1 MKKICIIDYGLGNL
15 ASVYHALYNL
25 NTSVKISSL
34 HNDIID
40 SSHLILPGVGNFKA
54 GVEGLEEKELIPLIN
69 NEVLIKKK
77 PILGICLGMQLFCN
91 FSEENKEKRGL
102 NLIEANLLKISN
114 KNREFKV
121 PHIGWNEVEFLEKS
135 ILFKKIKKNS
145 SFYFVHSYHLIPND
159 YSIVNGTCF
168 HGEKIVVSIE
178 KNNIYG
184 TQFHP
189 EKSGDAGTQLLAN
202 FLEI

>member
-25 NTSVKISSL
+25 NPLVKISSL

-40 SSHLILPGVGNFKA
+40 SSHLVLPGVGNFKA
-54 GVEGLEEKELIPLIN
+54 GIEGLEEKELIPLIK

-91 FSEENKEKRGL
+91 FSEEYKEKNGL

-114 KNREFKV
+114 KNKEFKV

-135 ILFKKIKKNS
+135 VLFKKIKKNS
-145 SFYFVHSYHLIPND
+145 SFYFVHSYHLIPKD

-178 KNNIYG
+178 KNNIFG

>member
-1 MKKICIIDYGLGNL
+1 VKKICIIDYGLGNL

-25 NTSVKISSL
+25 NPLVKISSL

-40 SSHLILPGVGNFKA
+40 SSHLVLPGVGNFKA
-54 GVEGLEEKELIPLIN
+54 GIEGLEEKELIPLIK

-91 FSEENKEKRGL
+91 FSEEYKEKNGL

-114 KNREFKV
+114 KNKEFKV

-135 ILFKKIKKNS
+135 VLFKKIKKNS
-145 SFYFVHSYHLIPND
+145 SFYFVHSYHLIPKD

-178 KNNIYG
+178 KNNIFG

>member
-25 NTSVKISSL
+25 NPLVKISSL

-40 SSHLILPGVGNFKA
+40 SSHLVLPGVGNFKA
-54 GVEGLEEKELIPLIN
+54 GIEGLEEKELIPIIK

-91 FSEENKEKRGL
+91 FSEEYKEKSGL

-114 KNREFKV
+114 KNKEFKV

-135 ILFKKIKKNS
+135 VLFKKIKKDS
-145 SFYFVHSYHLIPND
+145 SFYFVHSYHLVPKD

-178 KNNIYG
+178 KNNIFG

>member
-1 MKKICIIDYGLGNL
+1 M
-15 ASVYHALYNL
+15 
-25 NTSVKISSL
+25 
-34 HNDIID
+34 
-40 SSHLILPGVGNFKA
+40 
-54 GVEGLEEKELIPLIN
+54 
-69 NEVLIKKK
+69 
-77 PILGICLGMQLFCN
+77 
-91 FSEENKEKRGL
+91 
-102 NLIEANLLKISN
+102 
-114 KNREFKV
+114 
-121 PHIGWNEVEFLEKS
+121 EFLEKS

-178 KNNIYG
+178 KNNIFG

>member
-25 NTSVKISSL
+25 NPLVKISSL

-40 SSHLILPGVGNFKA
+40 SSHLVLPGVGNFKA
-54 GVEGLEEKELIPLIN
+54 GIEGLEEKELIPLIK

-91 FSEENKEKRGL
+91 FSEEYKEKSGL

-114 KNREFKV
+114 KNKEFKV

-135 ILFKKIKKNS
+135 VLFKKIKKDS
-145 SFYFVHSYHLIPND
+145 SFYFVHSYHLVPKD
-159 YSIVNGTCF
+159 HSIVNGTCF

-178 KNNIYG
+178 KNNIFG

>member
-15 ASVYHALYNL
+15 ASVHNAFYNL
-25 NTSVKISSL
+25 NPSVKISSL
-34 HNDIID
+34 HNDITD
-40 SSHLILPGVGNFKA
+40 ATHLVLPGVGNFNA
-54 GVEGLEEKELIPLIN
+54 GIDGLKKKNLINIIN

-91 FSEENKEKRGL
+91 FSEECEGKSGL
-102 NLIEANLLKISN
+102 NLIEANLLKISDKN
-114 KNREFKV
+114 KKFKV
-121 PHIGWNEVEFLEKS
+121 PHIGWNEVEFVEKS
-135 ILFKKIKKNS
+135 RLFKKIKKNS
-145 SFYFVHSYHLIPND
+145 SFYFVHSYHLVPKN
-159 YSIVNGTCF
+159 YSIVSGTCY
-168 HGEKIVVSIE
+168 HGDKIVVSIE

-189 EKSGDAGTQLLAN
+189 EKSDEVGTQLLAN

>member
-25 NTSVKISSL
+25 NPLVKISSL

-40 SSHLILPGVGNFKA
+40 SSHLVLPGVGNFKA
-54 GVEGLEEKELIPLIN
+54 GIEGLEEKELIPLIK

-91 FSEENKEKRGL
+91 FSEEYKEKSGL

-114 KNREFKV
+114 KNKEFKV

-135 ILFKKIKKNS
+135 VLFKKIKKDS
-145 SFYFVHSYHLIPND
+145 SFYFVHSYHLVPKD

-178 KNNIYG
+178 KNNIFG

>member
-1 MKKICIIDYGLGNL
+1 MKKVCIIDFGLGNL
-15 ASVYHALYNL
+15 SSVYHALYNL
-25 NTSVKISSL
+25 NTLVKISSL
-34 HNDIID
+34 RNDIIN
-40 SSHLILPGVGNFKA
+40 SSHLVLPGVGNFKA
-54 GVEGLEEKELIPLIN
+54 GIEGLEEKELIPLIK

-91 FSEENKEKRGL
+91 FSEEYKEKSGL

-114 KNREFKV
+114 KNKEFKV
-121 PHIGWNEVEFLEKS
+121 PHIGWNEIEFSEKS
-135 ILFKKIKKNS
+135 LLFKKIKKDT
-145 SFYFVHSYHLIPND
+145 SFYFVHSYHLVPKD

-178 KNNIYG
+178 KNNIFG

-189 EKSGDAGTQLLAN
+189 EKSGDAGMQLLAN
-202 FLEI
+202 FLKI

>member
-1 MKKICIIDYGLGNL
+1 
-15 ASVYHALYNL
+15 
-25 NTSVKISSL
+25 
-34 HNDIID
+34 
-40 SSHLILPGVGNFKA
+40 
-54 GVEGLEEKELIPLIN
+54 
-69 NEVLIKKK
+69 
-77 PILGICLGMQLFCN
+77 MQLFCN
-91 FSEENKEKRGL
+91 FSEEYKEKSGL

-114 KNREFKV
+114 KNKEFKV

-135 ILFKKIKKNS
+135 VLFKKIKKDS
-145 SFYFVHSYHLIPND
+145 SFYFVHSYHLVPKD

-178 KNNIYG
+178 KNNIFG